1 MLWRGKKS
9 HLNSRTFSRFSR
21 LSRLKDTVLFS
32 LTNKALASSRSLFV
46 VYNNFICIYWRVRS
60 NVFILSSI
68 AINLCFILC
77 CSRNKMMMQD
87 IRKTTTTTYRTQRRI
102 SEERSFSLCFF
113 LSWSMRCRWN
123 VEEEECWLLKLLLRS
138 CQYHQLQRATDMKSI
153 FKMTS
158 ASMGLCSNLDNI
170 VSDYTHWNLDLTNLP
185 ITKSSV

>member
-21 LSRLKDTVLFS
+21 LSRLKDTALFS
-32 LTNKALASSRSLFV
+32 LTNETLASSRSSLSLL
-46 VYNNFICIYWRVRS
+46 YWRIRS

-68 AINLCFILC
+68 AINLCFIFC

-87 IRKTTTTTYRTQRRI
+87 IRKTTTTTYRTQRRLI
-102 SEERSFSLCFF
+102 SEERSFSLCSF

-123 VEEEECWLLKLLLRS
+123 VEEEEFWLLKLLLRS

-158 ASMGLCSNLDNI
+158 ASMDLCFNLDNI
-170 VSDYTHWNLDLTNLP
+170 VSDYTHWNLDLTNLL
-185 ITKSSV
+185 ITKSSL